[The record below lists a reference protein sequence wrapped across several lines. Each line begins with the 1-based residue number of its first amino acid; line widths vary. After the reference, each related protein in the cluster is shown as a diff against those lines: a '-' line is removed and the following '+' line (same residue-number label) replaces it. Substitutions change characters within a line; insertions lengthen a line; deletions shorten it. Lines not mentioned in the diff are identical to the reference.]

1 MGPRCECYTQQATLL
16 QVNADTCRQIVKFG
30 YFVDWKK
37 QQEAP
42 PPVQRAARDQA
53 PAVAAQAQPPVVINL
68 PAGQQPQQ
76 QSAYLEA
83 LAARNAQVRSACSKL
98 LLGENRGPG
107 NGGLVP

>member
-1 MGPRCECYTQQATLL
+1 MGPRCGCYTQQATLL
-16 QVNADTCRQIVKFG
+16 QVNTDTCRQIVKFG

-42 PPVQRAARDQA
+42 PPVQRVARDQA

-68 PAGQQPQQ
+68 PAGQPPQQ

-83 LAARNAQVRSACSKL
+83 LAARNAQVRSAL
-98 LLGENRGPG
+98 Q
-107 NGGLVP
+107 